1 MVKKNVGVRL
11 SSSNYSYIPSS
22 RYLSWID
29 EHWYGTQNTL
39 AYFFEKEQVEQIKN
53 WLRNSCFIY
62 HAEFIYADGT
72 LSLKTKQL
80 KKYGSIMKELTILQ
94 QLLIL

>member
-72 LSLKTKQL
+72 SEVWSAF
-80 KKYGSIMKELTILQ
+80 GDRFNEIEFIL
-94 QLLIL
+94 